1 MPRNLVSTIPL
12 MFMTFT
18 NSWEEAKAPVMVES
32 KRRDMELMTT
42 EIRSIIGLQQGF
54 STLALSLF
62 GAR

>member
-1 MPRNLVSTIPL
+1 